1 MTFELLFP
9 WAQSRVMSPH
19 RCWGPSR
26 RVWGPHSAQAWSP
39 RGRQSVGAR
48 VGTQWSAMQ
57 AGQLWPHGQCLVQVR
72 LTWPEARLR
81 QHAKSSPSPFSSYA
95 KTKVGLIRRF
105 GGRRAPPWQPPPHV
119 YHPVCRTRCFPTPPA
134 GHSLHALQDLLL
146 PGASGPWHPA
156 QICQVLLNGSL
167 DWLPHLCSLDI
178 AGLGMAVC
186 PCVGLVPWD
195 GPQRKA
201 GCLDGQLLLGLAP
214 SLRPMF

>member
-105 GGRRAPPWQPPPHV
+105 GGRRAPPWQPPPMCITLYVAHGAFP
-119 YHPVCRTRCFPTPPA
+119 HPQQAIRSMPCRT
-134 GHSLHALQDLLL
+134 S
-146 PGASGPWHPA
+146 
-156 QICQVLLNGSL
+156 
-167 DWLPHLCSLDI
+167 CSLGPR
-178 AGLGMAVC
+178 GLGT
-186 PCVGLVPWD
+186 
-195 GPQRKA
+195 
-201 GCLDGQLLLGLAP
+201 QLKFAKCC
-214 SLRPMF
+214 